1 MLLLINKLKNMSEPQ
16 YRTCSV
22 EFTVPIGVDPF
33 AWFDDPEYKDLVTI
47 ENGVKTID
55 LSKRKERTIFSHR
68 MMIDAQRR
76 IQAKE
81 MPPVDVVLGVD

>member
-1 MLLLINKLKNMSEPQ
+1 MHEGQWRS
-16 YRTCSV
+16 CSV

-47 ENGVKTID
+47 KDGVKTID
-55 LSKRKERTIFSHR
+55 LSKRKDRFMFSHQ

-76 IQAKE
+76 IRAKE
-81 MPPVDVVLGVD
+81 MPPVDVVIE